1 MTTGNGGERGKP
13 DIGEETGFD
22 AADEFL
28 TDDAALGPA
37 GEAVEETAE
46 DVITRLAAEAEQWK
60 DAALRAKA
68 EAENTKRRAERELND
83 GKAYAITKF
92 AKDLLGVADNLQR
105 ALMAAPREDADPAVK
120 NLALG
125 VEMIEKELIGAFE
138 RNGLKRI
145 HPAPGDKFDPHV
157 HQAVSEMPAEG
168 VAPGAVANVM
178 QTGYELFG
186 RVVRPAMV
194 VVAAKAPAA
203 APTDD
208 AASKQQ
214 EGAGAY
220 ARAAA
225 ATGDALNR
233 KA

>member
-1 MTTGNGGERGKP
+1 MTEDNGRGRSDEERP
-13 DIGEETGFD
+13 DIGEETGFEAED
-22 AADEFL
+22 QFLIDDETPDQAIDRL
-28 TDDAALGPA
+28 
-37 GEAVEETAE
+37 TAE
-46 DVITRLAAEAEQWK
+46 VEQWK

-92 AKDLLGVADNLQR
+92 ARDLLGVADNLQR
-105 ALMAAPREDADPAVK
+105 ALMAAPTEDADPAVK

-125 VEMIEKELIGAFE
+125 VEMVEKDMVAAFE

-145 HPAPGDKFDPHV
+145 HPGPGDKFDPHV

-168 VAPGAVANVM
+168 VAPGTVANVM

-186 RVVRPAMV
+186 RVLRPAMV
-194 VVAAKAPAA
+194 VVAAKGAA
-203 APTDD
+203 APAGD

-214 EGAGAY
+214 QGSDAY
-220 ARAAA
+220 AKAAA
-225 ATGDALNR
+225 ATGDAVNR

>member
-1 MTTGNGGERGKP
+1 MTTGNGGDRGKP

-28 TDDAALGPA
+28 TDDAAIGPA
-37 GEAVEETAE
+37 GEVVEETAE
-46 DVITRLAAEAEQWK
+46 DVITRLAEEAEQWK

-105 ALMAAPREDADPAVK
+105 ALMAAPKEDADPAVK

-138 RNGLKRI
+138 RNGLKRL

-157 HQAVSEMPAEG
+157 HQAVSEMPAES
-168 VAPGAVANVM
+168 VAPGAVAQVM

-194 VVAAKAPAA
+194 VVAAKGSAAA
-203 APTDD
+203 APGE
-208 AASKQQ
+208 AAKQQ

-220 ARAAA
+220 AKAAA
-225 ATGDALNR
+225 AADDALNR